1 MRKFPKRALKRGFL
15 DLKPRKNEKNHFFLR
30 FSQKK
35 FGKNLPIKKIAL
47 PLQTFSEHN

>member
-1 MRKFPKRALKRGFL
+1 MRKFPKKSLKKGVL
-15 DLKPRKNEKNHFFLR
+15 DLKPHKNEKNHFFLR

>member
-1 MRKFPKRALKRGFL
+1 MRKFPKKSLKKGVFRP
-15 DLKPRKNEKNHFFLR
+15 KTTQKREKSFFLR